1 MSEDIRGKE
10 MDWDDEV
17 EVNEYILLPEGDYD
31 FVVESFE
38 RGRYEGSNK
47 MPPCNRAL
55 LKIRIDA
62 QEGTTVMN
70 ESLFLYDKMAW
81 KIAEFFLS
89 IGFEKGENGKR
100 IVADH
105 EAGLL
110 SVQMALAEPALLDHF
125 FQILH
130 HIPPGFSQML
140 CQFFYIAIFPAAQ
153 TADVAAEPLD
163 SPADAAACR
172 RHAAESCRKNRRT
185 PAGCPKAGAH
195 VPGSDPGQYDH
206 CQPDQ

>member
-89 IGFEKGENGKR
+89 IGFEKGENGK
-100 IVADH
+100 IKPNW
-105 EAGLL
+105 
-110 SVQMALAEPALLDHF
+110 QMVPQA
-125 FQILH
+125 
-130 HIPPGFSQML
+130 
-140 CQFFYIAIFPAAQ
+140 
-153 TADVAAEPLD
+153 
-163 SPADAAACR
+163 
-172 RHAAESCRKNRRT
+172 T
-185 PAGCPKAGAH
+185 P
-195 VPGSDPGQYDH
+195 
-206 CQPDQ
+206 

>member
-31 FVVESFE
+31 FVVESCE

-89 IGFEKGENGKR
+89 IGFEKGENGK
-100 IVADH
+100 IKPNW
-105 EAGLL
+105 
-110 SVQMALAEPALLDHF
+110 QMVPQATGRATIEVRSDEKDPTKKYNHVKKYLPK
-125 FQILH
+125 
-130 HIPPGFSQML
+130 PKK
-140 CQFFYIAIFPAAQ
+140 QF
-153 TADVAAEPLD
+153 
-163 SPADAAACR
+163 
-172 RHAAESCRKNRRT
+172 
-185 PAGCPKAGAH
+185 KAGEF
-195 VPGSDPGQYDH
+195 
-206 CQPDQ
+206 